1 MIAGAFLFGIQVY
14 DYFTTPKGGNKKTR
28 TLRKGDIKYYRKRRK
43 LPHSS
48 GHLHLAEKV
57 SLIFRTQKNGVKNAT
72 VTQWRPGKHLC
83 IVQLWVYIVTS
94 MDLYPGSSDETLVN
108 TV

>member
-48 GHLHLAEKV
+48 GHLHLAGKE
-57 SLIFRTQKNGVKNAT
+57 SPTFRTQKNGVKNAI
-72 VTQWRPGKHLC
+72 VTQWRTLEN
-83 IVQLWVYIVTS
+83 IYLVQVFADIVT
-94 MDLYPGSSDETLVN
+94 TLN
-108 TV
+108 L